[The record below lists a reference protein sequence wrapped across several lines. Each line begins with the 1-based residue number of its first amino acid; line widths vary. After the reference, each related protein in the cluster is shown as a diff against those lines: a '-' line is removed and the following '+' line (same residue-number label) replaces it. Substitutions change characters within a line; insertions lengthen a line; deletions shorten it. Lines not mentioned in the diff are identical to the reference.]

1 MDRQITRL
9 NYKQEEFCRQYLIDG
24 NVTQAAIRSG
34 YSKRTAR
41 QIAAE
46 NLTKPFIRSYIDLLR
61 KERNARTLVDADFII
76 NGLKEVANRCM
87 QKSAVMEWDHD
98 LRILKQAKDD
108 YGNHVWEFDSAG
120 ANRALELL
128 GRHVGLFD
136 KKNIDYNNMPV
147 DVMDKLVL
155 MWLSKYEQPPEEIQS
170 F

>member
-1 MDRQITRL
+1 MSKDLLKL
-9 NYKQEEFCRQYLIDG
+9 NYKQEQFCFEYLKDFNG
-24 NVTQAAIRSG
+24 TQSAIRAG

-41 QIAAE
+41 NIAAE
-46 NLTKPFIRSYIDLLR
+46 NLAKPHLRAYIDQLR
-61 KERNARTLVDADFII
+61 KERNARTLVDADFVI
-76 NGLKEVANRCM
+76 NGLKEVASRCL
-87 QKSAVMEWDHD
+87 QKVPVTEWDYESKCIKH
-98 LRILKQAKDD
+98 RRDD
-108 YGNHVWEFDSAG
+108 TDNYIWEFDSAG

-155 MWLSKYEQPPEEIQS
+155 MWLSKSEQPAEEIQS